1 MYNHSLRVLRRQK
14 GHLLINVAGLSI
26 GMACSLI
33 IALFILHELSYDR
46 FNENKDRLYRLIVH
60 GIIGDRELSYA
71 VTSAP
76 VGPTMLREFPEVES
90 YARINTLYSP
100 TIKYRDQKYTENGFI
115 ESDSTFFDLFSIPL
129 LRGDKNKVLNEPNA
143 LVISQST
150 AKKIFG
156 EEDPMGKI
164 LQAGNDNVLYKITG
178 IMADI
183 PGNSHITAN
192 MIGSFMTNP
201 ESRDPY
207 WANNNYATYILLKP
221 GSKLDQVN
229 ARMSGLV
236 RKYMGTIAL
245 ESLGISIDEF
255 MSKYKYNI
263 YLQSIKEIHFD
274 TETTLLA
281 NTKPASNKKYLYIFG
296 STALLIIIIASIN
309 FMNLSTAQATKR
321 AKEIGIKRASGSSKG
336 LLIRQFLGESVL
348 LTFLSLLIAVII
360 IENLLP
366 YFNNLLG
373 VKLQLKLFDNWFTLP
388 ALLAL
393 SAIIGLLAGS
403 YPAFYLS
410 SFSPAAVLKGKPA
423 EKSRIGALRN
433 VLVILQFSISIT
445 LIAGTIIML
454 RQIRFMQNKD
464 LGFNKEQLLVITK
477 ADAIGKSVN
486 TFKDALLKI
495 PDVIRATSSTAVP
508 GHSESGRTY
517 SVEGQTDKVMDF
529 KINFIDYDFMETY
542 GMHLA
547 SGRAFD
553 ETYTDEANACI
564 INESTIKQLNLT
576 DPLNTTLLDGYS
588 KQSVVGVIN
597 DFHYESLQS
606 GINPYVF
613 KLKTDSMNYGY
624 ITVRLSVNATAKSIK
639 DIEKLWNAY
648 AVNDPFQFFFMDQ
661 EFAQKYR
668 EERQGAQ
675 LALIFSVI
683 AILIASLGLFAIMSF
698 SLEQR
703 TKEIGIRKVMGASMH
718 GIFCQITR
726 ELLVLIC
733 IATVISW
740 PVIYF
745 AMKNWLQ
752 SFYYRIDIRA
762 FDLLAGFFIAIA
774 IAVMTISYKAYL
786 SARAN
791 PVEALRYE

>member
-1 MYNHSLRVLRRQK
+1 V
-14 GHLLINVAGLSI
+14 
-26 GMACSLI
+26 
-33 IALFILHELSYDR
+33 
-46 FNENKDRLYRLIVH
+46 
-60 GIIGDRELSYA
+60 
-71 VTSAP
+71 
-76 VGPTMLREFPEVES
+76 
-90 YARINTLYSP
+90 
-100 TIKYRDQKYTENGFI
+100 
-115 ESDSTFFDLFSIPL
+115 
-129 LRGDKNKVLNEPNA
+129 
-143 LVISQST
+143 
-150 AKKIFG
+150 
-156 EEDPMGKI
+156 
-164 LQAGNDNVLYKITG
+164 
-178 IMADI
+178 
-183 PGNSHITAN
+183 
-192 MIGSFMTNP
+192 
-201 ESRDPY
+201 
-207 WANNNYATYILLKP
+207 
-221 GSKLDQVN
+221 
-229 ARMSGLV
+229 
-236 RKYMGTIAL
+236 
-245 ESLGISIDEF
+245 
-255 MSKYKYNI
+255 
-263 YLQSIKEIHFD
+263 
-274 TETTLLA
+274 
-281 NTKPASNKKYLYIFG
+281 
-296 STALLIIIIASIN
+296 
-309 FMNLSTAQATKR
+309 
-321 AKEIGIKRASGSSKG
+321 
-336 LLIRQFLGESVL
+336 
-348 LTFLSLLIAVII
+348 
-360 IENLLP
+360 LP

-373 VKLQLKLFDNWFTLP
+373 VKLQMKLFDNWYTFP

-410 SFSPAAVLKGKPA
+410 SFSPAAVLKGKPI
-423 EKSRIGALRN
+423 EKSKIGALRN
-433 VLVILQFSISIT
+433 VLVILQFSISII

-464 LGFNKEQLLVITK
+464 LGFKKEQLLVITK
-477 ADAIGKSVN
+477 AEAIGKSVN

-495 PDVIRATSSTAVP
+495 PDVIGATSSTAVP

-529 KINFIDYDFMETY
+529 KINFIDYDFIETY
-542 GMHLA
+542 SMHLA

-553 ETYTDEANACI
+553 ETFADEANACI

-588 KQSVVGVIN
+588 KQAVVGVIN

-613 KLKTDSMNYGY
+613 KLKTDSLNYGY

-648 AVNDPFQFFFMDQ
+648 AVNDPFQYFFMDQ

-698 SLEQR
+698 TLEQR

-718 GIFCQITR
+718 GIFYQITK

-752 SFYYRIDIRA
+752 SFYYRINIRA
-762 FDLLAGFFIAIA
+762 FDLLAGFLIAIA
-774 IAVMTISYKAYL
+774 IAVLTISYKTYL